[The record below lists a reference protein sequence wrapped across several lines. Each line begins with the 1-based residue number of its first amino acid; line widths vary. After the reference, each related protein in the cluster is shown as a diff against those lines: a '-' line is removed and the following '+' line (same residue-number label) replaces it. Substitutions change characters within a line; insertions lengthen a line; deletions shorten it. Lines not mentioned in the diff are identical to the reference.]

1 MENKNM
7 GMCKDCGEVYSALI
21 MKDGYCSGCKP
32 EIFTERELKNIKEQG
47 IKEETTKEVKK
58 EETTKEV
65 KKDFKEEAKKG
76 KYNFYIGLAVVLGIA
91 TYFVSSALS
100 LPKDEV
106 VKNIASQYGVGSYSS
121 RTKASKI
128 DIIDHYKKEGK
139 VVYILGIEKLICEMP
154 MLEVKGK
161 WTSLGMDCK

>member
-1 MENKNM
+1 M
-7 GMCKDCGEVYSALI
+7 GMCKECGVVYSALV

-32 EIFTERELKNIKEQG
+32 EIFN
-47 IKEETTKEVKK
+47 KEEFENIERQKKEGVDLEETKEEIKV
-58 EETTKEV
+58 ET
-65 KKDFKEEAKKG
+65 KKG
-76 KYNFYIGLAVVLGIA
+76 NYNFYIGLAVAIGIL

-100 LPKDEV
+100 LPSDKI
-106 VKNIASQYGVGSYSS
+106 VKNIASQYGVSSYGS

-161 WTSLGMDCK
+161 WTSLGMNCK